1 MLRKLSKPSL
11 PTVLRILATL
21 CSAFLLVSAYPPYGS
36 AESAW
41 AALIPLL
48 LIARHSTPKQSLR
61 CGFAAGTL
69 FWLISLSW
77 LLSLAKTGG
86 PLPLVAVGW
95 ILLSLYCAIYIGL
108 FTMVTAWLWK
118 KISRISIYIQ
128 GLIIPIT
135 IPIIWVGF
143 EYMRSTLFSGFA
155 WNQLGVTQYGNL
167 PVLQLAQWGGVY
179 AVSAL
184 IVLVNI
190 AFTFILMRFTNA
202 FLKQKQ
208 ARISIEVS
216 IGLVAWVLC
225 LNGGIKTIRA
235 TDSEARTQQQVTITA
250 IQPNIKQ
257 LKKWPK
263 DFASSIYHSLKSQT
277 TWASSLSPDLIIWPE
292 TAIPSV
298 IGFTRFPENFIAQL
312 AKLGSPI
319 LAGAMEEEKIDDEI
333 VLYNSSFLFG
343 TDGKIVDSYRKCHL
357 VPFGEYLPLENQ
369 IKILKRFA
377 PLGFSCMP
385 GKESTVF
392 TLSNTDPAINFAT
405 LICFEDTVAPLART
419 SVKNG
424 ARLLINQ
431 TNDAWFDGTAGAM
444 QHMTHC
450 ILRAVENRVPAVRC
464 ANTGITVFID
474 SVGRID
480 ILENATDYRSLYKN
494 DRITV
499 PPADMPLTFYTR
511 FGNTFFAIPCGIISI
526 ILLALAMRFKEKA
539 ADKEDQQDSI
549 SEK

>member
-1 MLRKLSKPSL
+1 M
-11 PTVLRILATL
+11 LATL

-61 CGFAAGTL
+61 YGFAAGTL
-69 FWLISLSW
+69 FWLTSLSW
-77 LLSLAKTGG
+77 LLSLSNTGG

-95 ILLSLYCAIYIGL
+95 ILLSLYCALYIGL
-108 FTMVTAWLWK
+108 FTMVAAWIWQ
-118 KISRISIYIQ
+118 RIRKVSIYIQ
-128 GLIIPIT
+128 GIIIPIT

-155 WNQLGVTQYGNL
+155 WNQLGVTQYANL

-184 IVLVNI
+184 IVVVNI

-202 FLKQKQ
+202 FLKQQQ

-216 IGLVAWVLC
+216 IGLVAWILC
-225 LNGGIKTIRA
+225 LNGGIRSIRA
-235 TDSEARTQQQVTITA
+235 TDSEARTQQQITITA

-257 LKKWPK
+257 LKKWPEG
-263 DFASSIYHSLKSQT
+263 FASSIYHNLKLQT
-277 TWASSLSPDLIIWPE
+277 TLAASLSPDLIIWPE
-292 TAIPSV
+292 TAVPNV
-298 IGFTRFPENFIAQL
+298 IGFSNSPESFIAKL

-319 LAGAMEEEKIDDEI
+319 LAGAMEEETIDDEV

-343 TDGKIVDSYRKCHL
+343 TDGKIVNSYRKCHL

-392 TLSNTDPAINFAT
+392 TLANKDPAVAFST
-405 LICFEDTVAPLART
+405 LICFEDTVAPLARKA
-419 SVKNG
+419 VKNG

-450 ILRAVENRVPAVRC
+450 IFRSVENRVPAVRC

-474 SVGRID
+474 NVGRID
-480 ILENATDYRSLYKN
+480 ILENAADYTSLYKN

-526 ILLALAMRFKEKA
+526 ILLALTLRRKGKSPG
-539 ADKEDQQDSI
+539 KEDEQDSI
-549 SEK
+549 CEK